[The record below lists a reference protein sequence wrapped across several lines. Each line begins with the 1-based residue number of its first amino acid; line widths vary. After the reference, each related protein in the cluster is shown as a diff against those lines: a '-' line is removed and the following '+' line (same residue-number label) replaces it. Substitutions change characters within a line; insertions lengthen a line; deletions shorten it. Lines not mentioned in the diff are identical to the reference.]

1 MIFMR
6 NKKLISRANCS
17 NTLLQPRIEIKGKP
31 SRGTVT
37 SSCNIS
43 QNCIHGKMAKDFHQ
57 FL

>member
-1 MIFMR
+1 MR

-43 QNCIHGKMAKDFHQ
+43 QNCIHGKVAKDFHQ